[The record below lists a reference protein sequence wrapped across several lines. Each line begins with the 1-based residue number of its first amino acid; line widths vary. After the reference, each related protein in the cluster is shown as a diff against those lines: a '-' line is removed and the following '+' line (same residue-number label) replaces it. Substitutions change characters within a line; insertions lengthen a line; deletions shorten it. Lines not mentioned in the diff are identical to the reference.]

1 VKSIITF
8 FPGGGVG
15 RGQIHMTTEDGSESA
30 TVDYTEYF
38 QNEGSTAISIAYFST
53 NSTGMLAPLNNKITV
68 SLDEERQLN
77 GDIIVTLLEWE
88 AGTPATG
95 NNNDNNSTSN
105 GNDTTT
111 TT

>member
-1 VKSIITF
+1 
-8 FPGGGVG
+8 
-15 RGQIHMTTEDGSESA
+15 MTTEDGTESV

-77 GDIIVTLLEWE
+77 GDIIVTLLEWV
-88 AGTPATG
+88 ANASAAATSIARFFFFLFFLG
-95 NNNDNNSTSN
+95 
-105 GNDTTT
+105 
-111 TT
+111 